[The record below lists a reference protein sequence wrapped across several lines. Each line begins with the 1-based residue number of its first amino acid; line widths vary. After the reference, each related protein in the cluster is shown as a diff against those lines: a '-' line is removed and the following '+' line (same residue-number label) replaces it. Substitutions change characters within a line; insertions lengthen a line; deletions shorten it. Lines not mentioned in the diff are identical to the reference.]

1 MASTSE
7 FEDIGKKSQSSKKQ
21 SKSVGKPVT
30 RSTASK
36 GTDQGGEH
44 TSQPSQS
51 KKRKIASKTPKTA
64 KKGQESPPAEVP
76 QKEVSET
83 DSSHTSGNPP
93 QESAKKGKAGKEVKP
108 IPVDTLNV
116 LFPTRL
122 DFQSFE
128 NEGLNIEQLFQS
140 AHLMPL
146 QSLDACCVVAHV
158 KEFYRIFDL

>member
-1 MASTSE
+1 M
-7 FEDIGKKSQSSKKQ
+7 
-21 SKSVGKPVT
+21 T

-44 TSQPSQS
+44 TPQPSQS

-76 QKEVSET
+76 QKEASET
-83 DSSHTSGNPP
+83 DSSHTSRDPS

-108 IPVDTLNV
+108 IPVDSLNV

-128 NEGLNIEQLFQS
+128 NEGLTSRNSFNLPISCLFNLWML
-140 AHLMPL
+140 AVLLLM
-146 QSLDACCVVAHV
+146 
-158 KEFYRIFDL
+158 